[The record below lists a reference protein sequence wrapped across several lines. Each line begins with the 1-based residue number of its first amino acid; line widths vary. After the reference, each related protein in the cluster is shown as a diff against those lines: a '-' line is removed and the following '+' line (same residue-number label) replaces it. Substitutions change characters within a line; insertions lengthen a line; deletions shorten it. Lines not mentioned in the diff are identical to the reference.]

1 MDRFK
6 NQNASIKNN
15 LEGPGVE
22 AGESEVH
29 GTELYSMDSFSP
41 SSTVEV
47 MTFIKRCCDLAHR

>member
-47 MTFIKRCCDLAHR
+47 MT